1 MDVRYINPFIAAV
14 KTVFETMV
22 MTDVTVGKPVPAGN
36 GNDPKVDVSAII
48 GLSGD
53 AVGAVVLSF
62 EMDTASRA
70 ASKFA
75 GIELKPEH
83 PDFADALGELCN
95 MVAGQAKVRLEGLNC
110 SVSLPSVIIGPEHVV
125 SQSKSKP
132 RLLLPC
138 SSELGQFH
146 VEVAMVI
153 EKKANVPAAAG
164 ATV

>member
-22 MTDVTVGKPVPAGN
+22 MTDVTVGKPVPAGG

-62 EMDTASRA
+62 EMDIASSI

-75 GIELKPEH
+75 GVELKPEH

-110 SVSLPSVIIGPEHVV
+110 SVSLPSVIIGQEHVV
-125 SQSKSKP
+125 SQSKSTP

-138 SSELGQFH
+138 SS
-146 VEVAMVI
+146 
-153 EKKANVPAAAG
+153 
-164 ATV
+164 